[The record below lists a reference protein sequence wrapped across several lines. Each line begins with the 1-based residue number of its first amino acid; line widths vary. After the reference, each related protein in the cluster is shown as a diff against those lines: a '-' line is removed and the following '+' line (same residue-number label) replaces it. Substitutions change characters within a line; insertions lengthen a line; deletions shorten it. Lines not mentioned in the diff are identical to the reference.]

1 MSTIT
6 PPAWAGP
13 TTAPTTSRYNLGW
26 TPYDP
31 KLIQSAWSPEQKTAY
46 SDAEGSAI
54 SRLASLIQQG
64 GYSPEQKQMMYGGR
78 MAPVYQQAE
87 ESARQTE
94 ADAYSRGLGQ
104 SGVLSRGYGDIQK
117 QVLASGQQT
126 MGQIE
131 QEGAGM
137 VMPAIQA
144 TQQGQQNLLQMQ
156 QQQSQFNAELQ
167 QSHEQLAA
175 QLNMHGG
182 DLQIAMNQ
190 INATLEMS
198 DADRQVQLQQ
208 IMNQFNLDAAQMEM
222 LQQEAKKD
230 RWSSFFAN
238 IFGGAAEVAGGYL
251 GGPLA
256 AAKSAVAAVV

>member
-26 TPYDP
+26 TSYDP

-144 TQQGQQNLLQMQ
+144 TQQGQQHLMEMIQG
-156 QQQSQFNAELQ
+156 QSQFNAQLAQEK
-167 QSHEQLAA
+167 EQLAT
-175 QLNMHGG
+175 QLNIQAG
-182 DLQIAMNQ
+182 DLQMTLNQLNAAMD
-190 INATLEMS
+190 MS
-198 DADRQVQLQQ
+198 DADRQVELQR
-208 IMNQFNLDAAQMEM
+208 IMNQFNLDATQMKI
-222 LQQEAKKD
+222 LQDQAKKD
-230 RWSSFFAN
+230 RWASFFAN
-238 IFGGAAEVAGGYL
+238 LIGGGAEAAGAYYG
-251 GGPLA
+251 
-256 AAKSAVAAVV
+256 AKK